1 MTIGGVSINFHFD
14 KFVKGK
20 HLRIQNFFM
29 RTHAKFEKGDLDN
42 SLRVTSLIVVDT
54 LDDVD
59 VQLCFLHISTIAS
72 FTQQIHEKW
81 AITTLVVV
89 VICF

>member
-1 MTIGGVSINFHFD
+1 M
-14 KFVKGK
+14 
-20 HLRIQNFFM
+20 Q
-29 RTHAKFEKGDLDN
+29 THAKFEKGDLDV

-59 VQLCFLHISTIAS
+59 VQLCFLHINTIAS
-72 FTQQIHEKW
+72 FTQQIHKKW

-89 VICF
+89 VICFQGEVNGRLELIMVDGDSPNDIQTIQTQ